1 MAFFHSQHRLLMLR
15 HGASPSPW
23 VWSTSVA
30 AAFLFLAVAFNAAIS
45 PAVPWPLLDST
56 VLLTQE
62 PITPIPP
69 APEADPLKLA
79 LGEELFRSP
88 LLSRDQTR
96 SCVSC
101 HDVGSNGADSAQR
114 AIGADGKPLVFNTP
128 TVFNAALS
136 FRLNWAGDKRTLES
150 QVVWP
155 LSSAPGLETT
165 MPEVLARLK
174 ANAEIVGRFVAAYG
188 HSPDQASLVDALVT
202 YERSLVTPDSRF
214 DRWLK
219 GDKAALSAKE
229 LDGYALFKSFG
240 CVSCHQG
247 VNVGANLF
255 QRHGIF
261 HPLASPE
268 PKVLRVPSLRNVAT
282 TPPYFHDGSAPTLND
297 AVRRMAMAQLDQSLS
312 EREID
317 DIVAFLNS
325 LTGSY
330 RGAPVKAAAP

>member
-1 MAFFHSQHRLLMLR
+1 MTFFQSLHRLLMLR
-15 HGASPSPW
+15 RGALLSPW
-23 VWSTSVA
+23 AWSTSGA
-30 AAFLFLAVAFNAAIS
+30 AACVFLAVALNAAIS
-45 PAVPWPLLDST
+45 RAVPWPLLDT
-56 VLLTQE
+56 TILLTQE

-69 APEADPLKLA
+69 APAADPSKLA
-79 LGEELFRSP
+79 LGEELFRSL

-96 SCVSC
+96 SCLSC
-101 HDVGSNGADSAQR
+101 HDIGSNGADSVQH

-128 TVFNAALS
+128 TVFNAALN

-150 QVVWP
+150 QIVWAFN
-155 LSSAPGLETT
+155 SAPGLGSN
-165 MPEVLARLK
+165 MPEILARL
-174 ANAEIVGRFVAAYG
+174 NADAEMVGRFVAAYG
-188 HSPDQASLVDALVT
+188 RNPDQPSLVDALAI

-282 TPPYFHDGSAPTLND
+282 TPPYFHDGSAPTLSE
-297 AVRRMAMAQLDQSLS
+297 AVRRMAKAQLDQSLS
-312 EREID
+312 EQEID
-317 DIVAFLNS
+317 AIVAFLNS
-325 LTGSY
+325 LTGNY
-330 RGAPVKAAAP
+330 RGAPVKAAPP